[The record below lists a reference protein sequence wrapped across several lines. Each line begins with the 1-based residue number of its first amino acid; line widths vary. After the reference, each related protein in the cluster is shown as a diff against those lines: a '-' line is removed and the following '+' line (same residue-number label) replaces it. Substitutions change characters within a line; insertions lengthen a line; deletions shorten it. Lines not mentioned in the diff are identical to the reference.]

1 MKKINL
7 LTIAIIFATA
17 MSSFAQTSKGTLF
30 IGGGLGFTS
39 KSEKEKTSSSTTD
52 GDKIF
57 SYSINPGVGYF
68 ISDKLALGLDFG
80 FTGENSTSTQ
90 NIIVPVEVE
99 LKTTLFNITPYARY
113 YWMVGDNFGFTGTLG
128 VGIGSGTTKTTI
140 TNTTNT
146 TSKISTLEVGFRPG
160 IVFFPT
166 NKVGLEAN
174 FGFVG
179 FSSLT
184 DKDPNNS
191 SNKTITSEFGLG
203 ANSITPELSLGFRYY
218 LTK

>member
-1 MKKINL
+1 MKKISL
-7 LTIAIIFATA
+7 LTIAILFATA

-30 IGGGLGFTS
+30 LGGGLGFTS
-39 KSEKEKTSSSTTD
+39 TSEKEKTSNSTTD
-52 GDKIF
+52 GDKNF

-80 FTGENSTSTQ
+80 FRGNNTTTTQ
-90 NIIVPVEVE
+90 GIIDPEEIE
-99 LKTTLFNITPYARY
+99 LKSTLLNVTPYARY

-128 VGIGSGTTKTTI
+128 IGIGSGSTKTSTNS
-140 TNTTNT
+140 NTTT
-146 TSKISTLEVGFRPG
+146 TSKISTLEVGLRPG

-166 NKVGLEAN
+166 SKVGLEAN

-179 FSSLT
+179 FSSFT
-184 DKDPNNS
+184 DKNPNDS
-191 SNKTITSEFGLG
+191 SNKTITSSFGLN
-203 ANSITPELSLGFRYY
+203 ANTITPTFSLGFRYY